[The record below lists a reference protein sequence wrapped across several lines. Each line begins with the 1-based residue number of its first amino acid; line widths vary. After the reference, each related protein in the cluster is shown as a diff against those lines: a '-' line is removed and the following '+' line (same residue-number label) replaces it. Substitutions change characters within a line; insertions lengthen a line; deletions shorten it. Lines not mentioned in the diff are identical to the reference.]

1 VNNFWR
7 RLREGYK
14 HDASISSDATLTF
27 DSRRNVYL
35 KDGRIVVPDFDRLRY
50 QIMLWH
56 HVHPWCAHMG
66 QNHTA
71 ELLTRGFYW
80 PNMHSEISEFVRTC
94 HNCQINKSSG
104 LRDAL
109 LSPIAIPHACWHV
122 VGVDAITQLP
132 RTTSGKDC
140 VFVLL
145 ITFPRQFDLARPN
158 VPFTLLDSHASL

>member
-1 VNNFWR
+1 VNDFWR

-14 HDASISSDATLTF
+14 HNASISSDATVTF
-27 DSRRNVYL
+27 NSKRNVYL

-66 QNHTA
+66 QKRTA

-109 LSPIAIPHACWHV
+109 LSPIAIPHACWRV
-122 VGVDAITQLP
+122 VGIDPITQLP
-132 RTTSGKDC
+132 RTTTGKDC
-140 VFVLL
+140 VLVFVDHFSKAVRL
-145 ITFPRQFDLARPN
+145 
-158 VPFTLLDSHASL
+158 VPTMCP